1 MGLNQELF
9 NELALR
15 FELDQTLC
23 KQKRMNEFQGCC
35 EENTFWLKGLI
46 KKIGW
51 PSLEIVG
58 ETGERYAWLIAQ
70 HSSDLNF
77 QKYCLSLLNKQ
88 YPTNERKRHIAYL
101 TDRILIKEGKPQ
113 IYGTQFIPS
122 GSPFKIEN
130 ESEID
135 KRRQKMGLG
144 LFCEYY
150 ELMNRTD

>member
-1 MGLNQELF
+1 MVLNQELF
-9 NELALR
+9 NELSLR

-23 KQKRMNEFQGCC
+23 KQKRIHEFQDCC

-70 HSSDLNF
+70 HSGDLDF
-77 QKYCLSLLNKQ
+77 QKYCLNLLNKE
-88 YPTNERKRHIAYL
+88 YPTKERKRHIAYL

-113 IYGTQFIPS
+113 VYGTQFTPS
-122 GSPFKIEN
+122 GQPFIIRN

-135 KRRQKMGLG
+135 ERRQKMGLEP
-144 LFCEYY
+144 FSEYY
-150 ELMNRTD
+150 KLMNKND